1 MTARQDRWIGLGV
14 ALFAMIP
21 SLVWISQDSRI
32 WPWDQAWYGE
42 VSADLWYLLNHD
54 LLSWLR
60 GMLRLL
66 PQKPPLVS
74 WFGQFLVPVGLAVGN
89 VEAALLLLCVGA
101 NVATLFLL
109 WLYARRLAPNGYA
122 LPVLA
127 VVSAASMPLFVGMGH
142 EFVTEPLQTLV
153 IVATFV
159 LAAFADRI
167 RLPRLVILL
176 VLLGFAGFG
185 VKTTSPAYTGLALVL
200 IAAVALVRMRK
211 GEALSALSRTDIALA
226 VVTAGLAALTT
237 AWYVV
242 NIDGMLQHVRNAL
255 DAGIALNYGS
265 ASGLPTKAMYWL
277 KAFDAGSSLVSHA
290 GLAVF
295 AAAAVAVGIQAPRAF
310 RTRNLP
316 GIAAVLAL
324 VHSIVVL
331 VQFMFQII
339 EETRFIT
346 SLMPMM
352 VMALVFALAGL
363 RNQWLTKL
371 LVVAASVH
379 LVAVHISAAG
389 RVSIQPS
396 TVWLK
401 PLAMATGQRE
411 LARALIDQTCSART
425 AFQYVIVATEIPS
438 MNANSLAFE
447 AAKARNQTG
456 FRCYYT
462 GLGYAAT
469 EMQPVIERMT
479 SLNPV
484 SIIVPSA
491 ALIGNSPNYLNVVV
505 APFARYMHQ
514 SNRYRPLASP
524 IGGYIVYKRID

>member
-1 MTARQDRWIGLGV
+1 MTTRQDRWIGLGV

-21 SLVWISQDSRI
+21 SFVWISQDSRI

-54 LLSWLR
+54 LLGWLR

-74 WFGQFLVPVGLAVGN
+74 WLGQFLVPVGLAVGN

-109 WLYARRLAPNGYA
+109 WLYARRLAPNGFA

-127 VVSAASMPLFVGMGH
+127 VVGAASMPLFVGMGH

-153 IVATFV
+153 IVATFL

-185 VKTTSPAYTGLALVL
+185 VKTTSPAYTGLALLLV
-200 IAAVALVRMRK
+200 AAVALVRMRK

-242 NIDGMLQHVRNAL
+242 NIDGMLQHVRNVL

-277 KAFDAGSSLVSHA
+277 KAFDTGSSLVSYA

-295 AAAAVAVGIQAPRAF
+295 AGAAVAVAIQAPRAF
-310 RTRNLP
+310 QTRNLP

-352 VMALVFALAGL
+352 VMALIFALATYPT
-363 RNQWLTKL
+363 RWLVRPL
-371 LVVAASVH
+371 LALATVQ
-379 LVAVHISAAG
+379 LVAVNLIAADRLAMSSG
-389 RVSIQPS
+389 

-401 PLAMATGQRE
+401 RFAPGTNQRPLADTIIAS
-411 LARALIDQTCSART
+411 TCEAPRPY
-425 AFQYVIVATEIPS
+425 QYVLVGIEEPQ
-438 MNANSLAFE
+438 MNANSLAFH
-447 AAKARNQTG
+447 AAVARNRSG

-462 GLGYAAT
+462 GLGYAVADLAPV
-469 EMQPVIERMT
+469 MQRLD
-479 SLNPV
+479 SLNPMFV
-484 SIIVPSA
+484 LVPDQA
-491 ALIGNSPNYLNVVV
+491 AARNNPNYLNLVV
-505 APFARYMHQ
+505 APFAERMKS
-514 SNRYRPLASP
+514 SNRYRPVGAGV
-524 IGGYIVYKRID
+524 GGYTIYRRQD